1 MAFLIDDYLL
11 LPFRLGLDIAE
22 KIRDMAAE
30 ELEDTPE
37 KLQRELLDLEMAL
50 EIEEITKKEYEKKEK
65 DILARMEALK
75 KEESKQK

>member
-1 MAFLIDDYLL
+1 MAFLIDDLLL